1 VSFDREFAGNTIV
14 NLRETLQSPLWNRIL
29 FFIFAAVIGGV
40 VGLATVGLIHLI
52 LLVQWLG
59 YGEASEFRFGQIAAS
74 LPAWRVI
81 LIPTIGGLLVGLLI
95 EWLPGKRYHGIADV
109 MEACALNS
117 ARMSVR
123 SGIGAALAAALSIGV
138 GAPLGRE
145 GPAVHIGASLSA
157 WIAEKLGL
165 DRRQSLAMLGC
176 GAAAAV
182 TVSFATPIA
191 AVIFALEVIVGYYT
205 LRVFA
210 PIVIAAMVAVVV
222 RDVFIGGEPLFY
234 LPDYTLPS
242 YWELVLFAGLG
253 IVGAG
258 VSWLVIQLVSACQ
271 KGWSAVPVPGWLRPA
286 IAGCLIGI
294 VAVELP
300 LILSV
305 GTEAISQTM
314 RGEMHINMLLALLVF
329 KVLAVGLAI
338 GSGFAGGVFSPAL
351 YIGALLGGCFWFFV
365 SVTGL
370 PIAEQGVYAVVG
382 TAAVASAML
391 GAPISTILI
400 VFELTRNYEITLGVM
415 TAAAFAS
422 TTMSLTGHGS
432 FFRWQLAQRSV
443 NISSG
448 RDISLLMTHRIEHLV
463 NHRYTTASTDSTVGE
478 LESKMGVER
487 QRLAMITDDDGVFH
501 GSLTLQLLISHAMEE
516 GMDHPATAAAF
527 DAEFSASASMN
538 IVTALQRMAEQ
549 QVEFLPVV
557 DDSDEAKHLLL
568 GIVTKSDLLAEH
580 YDVVKREREAEFG
593 IT

>member
-1 VSFDREFAGNTIV
+1 M
-14 NLRETLQSPLWNRIL
+14 NLRDTLQSPLHNRIL
-29 FFIFAAVIGGV
+29 FFVFAAVIGGV
-40 VGLATVGLIHLI
+40 VGIATVGLIHLI
-52 LLVQWLG
+52 LLVQRLG
-59 YGEASEFRFGQIAAS
+59 YGQASEIRFAQIAAD
-74 LPAWRVI
+74 LPAWHVI
-81 LIPTIGGLLVGLLI
+81 LVPTVGGLLVGLLMQ
-95 EWLPGKRYHGIADV
+95 WLPGKRYHGIADV

-123 SGIGAALAAALSIGV
+123 SGIGAALAAAMSIGV

-145 GPAVHIGASLSA
+145 GPAVHIGASISA

-165 DRRQSLAMLGC
+165 DRRQSLALLGC

-222 RDVFIGGEPLFY
+222 RGVFLGDEALFY
-234 LPDYTLPS
+234 LPDYTLSS
-242 YWELVLFAGLG
+242 YWELVLFACLG
-253 IVGAG
+253 IFGAG
-258 VSWLVIQLVSACQ
+258 ASWLVIQLVSTCQ
-271 KGWSAVPVPGWLRPA
+271 KTWAVVPVPQWIRPA
-286 IAGCLIGI
+286 VAGCLIGI

-305 GTEAISQTM
+305 GTEAIAQAL
-314 RGEMHINMLLALLVF
+314 RGEMPVNLLIALLVF

-351 YIGALLGGCFWFFV
+351 YIGAMLGGCFWMVV
-365 SVTGL
+365 SLLDL

-448 RDISLLMTHRIEHLV
+448 RDISLLMTHRIEHLI
-463 NHRYTTASTDSTVGE
+463 NQRYTTVSPDSTVGE
-478 LESKMGVER
+478 LESKMGVQR
-487 QRLAMITDDDGVFH
+487 QRLAMITDDDGVFY
-501 GSLTLQLLISHAMEE
+501 GSLTLQLVVAHAVEGGLSH
-516 GMDHPATAAAF
+516 PSTAAAI
-527 DAEFSASASMN
+527 DADFSASASMN

-557 DDSDEAKHLLL
+557 NDADGAKPILL
-568 GIVTKSDLLAEH
+568 GVVTKSDLLTEH

>member
-1 VSFDREFAGNTIV
+1 M
-14 NLRETLQSPLWNRIL
+14 NLRESLQSPLANRIL
-29 FFIFAAVIGGV
+29 FFVFAAIIGGV
-40 VGLATVGLIHLI
+40 VGMATLGLIHLI
-52 LLVQWLG
+52 LFVQWIG
-59 YGEASEFRFGQIAAS
+59 FGEASEFRFAQIAS
-74 LPAWRVI
+74 ELPAWRVV
-81 LIPTIGGLLVGLLI
+81 LVPTVGGLLVGLLM

-117 ARMSVR
+117 ARMSAR
-123 SGIGAALAAALSIGV
+123 SGIGAAVAAALSIGV

-157 WIAEKLGL
+157 WIAERLGL
-165 DRRQSLAMLGC
+165 DRRQSLSLLGC

-210 PIVIAAMVAVVV
+210 PIVIATMVAIVV
-222 RDVFIGGEPLFY
+222 RDLFIGGEPLFY
-234 LPDYTLPS
+234 LPEYSLTS
-242 YWELVLFAGLG
+242 YWELVPFALLG
-253 IVGAG
+253 ILGAC
-258 VSWLVIQLVSACQ
+258 VSWLVIQLVALCQ
-271 KGWSAVPVPGWLRPA
+271 KGWQSVAVPHWLRPA
-286 IAGCLIGI
+286 FAGCLIGM

-300 LILSV
+300 LVLSV
-305 GTEAISQTM
+305 GTEAIGLAL
-314 RGEMHINMLLALLVF
+314 RGEMPVNIIMALLLF
-329 KVLAVGLAI
+329 KVLMVGVAI

-351 YIGALLGGCFWFFV
+351 YIGALLGGAFWVLV
-365 SVTGL
+365 SLTGL
-370 PIAEQGVYAVVG
+370 TFAEQGVYAVVG

-432 FFRWQLAQRSV
+432 FFRWQLAQRKV

-448 RDISLLMTHRIEHLV
+448 RDISLLMTHRIEPLL
-463 NHRYTTASTDSTVGE
+463 NQRYTTVSPESTVGE
-478 LESKMGVER
+478 LESKMTAQR
-487 QRLAMITDDDGVFH
+487 QRLAMIVDEEGVFH
-501 GSLTLQLLISHAMEE
+501 GSLALQVVVAHAIEE
-516 GMDHPATAAAF
+516 GLDHPATAAAQN
-527 DAEFSASASMN
+527 AQFSATTSMN
-538 IVTALQRMAEQ
+538 IVTAVQRMAEHE
-549 QVEFLPVV
+549 VEFLPVI
-557 DDSDEAKHLLL
+557 DDSDEEKPLLL
-568 GIVTKSDLLAEH
+568 GVVTKSDLLAEH

>member
-1 VSFDREFAGNTIV
+1 M
-14 NLRETLQSPLWNRIL
+14 NLRDWLKSPVGNRIL
-29 FFIFAAVIGGV
+29 FFVFAAIIGGV
-40 VGLATVGLIHLI
+40 VGMATLGLIHLI
-52 LLVQWLG
+52 LLVQWIG
-59 YGEASEFRFGQIAAS
+59 YGDASEFRFAQIADA

-81 LIPTIGGLLVGLLI
+81 LIPTVGGLLVGLLM

-123 SGIGAALAAALSIGV
+123 SGIGAAVAAALSIGV

-145 GPAVHIGASLSA
+145 GPAVHIGASISA

-165 DRRQSLAMLGC
+165 DRRQSLALLGC

-222 RDVFIGGEPLFY
+222 RDIFIGGEPLFY
-234 LPDYTLPS
+234 LPEYSLQS
-242 YWELVLFAGLG
+242 YWELVWFALLG
-253 IVGAG
+253 MLGAG
-258 VSWLVIQLVSACQ
+258 ASWLVIQLVAACQ
-271 KGWSAVPVPGWLRPA
+271 KGWSVFALPHWLRPA
-286 IAGCLIGI
+286 VAGCLIGI
-294 VAVELP
+294 IAVELP

-305 GTEAISQTM
+305 GTEAISQAIK
-314 RGEMHINMLLALLVF
+314 GEMAFNMMLALLVF
-329 KVLAVGLAI
+329 KVLTVGVAI

-351 YIGALLGGCFWFFV
+351 YIGALLGGVFWVLV
-365 SVTGL
+365 SLTGM
-370 PIAEQGVYAVVG
+370 PFAEQGVYAVVG

-432 FFRWQLAQRSV
+432 FFRWQLSQRAV

-448 RDISLLMTHRIEHLV
+448 RDISLLMTHRIEHLL
-463 NHRYTTASTDSTVGE
+463 NQRYTSISPDSTLGE
-478 LESKMGVER
+478 LESKMGAQR
-487 QRLAMITDDDGVFH
+487 QRLAMIVDEEGHFH
-501 GSLTLQLLISHAMEE
+501 GSMTLQIMVAHAVE
-516 GMDHPATAAAF
+516 GGLDHPVTVAAIDNEFCAT
-527 DAEFSASASMN
+527 ASMN

-549 QVEFLPVV
+549 QVEYLPVV
-557 DDSDEAKHLLL
+557 EESEEGKLVML
-568 GIVTKSDLLAEH
+568 GVVTKTDLLAEH

>member
-1 VSFDREFAGNTIV
+1 M
-14 NLRETLQSPLWNRIL
+14 NLREKLKSPLKSPVWNRIL
-29 FFIFAAVIGGV
+29 FFVFAAVIGGV
-40 VGLATVGLIHLI
+40 VGLATVGLIQLI
-52 LLVQWLG
+52 LLVQFIG
-59 YGEASEFRFGQIAAS
+59 YGEASEMRFAQIAAS
-74 LPAWRVI
+74 LPAWHVI
-81 LIPTIGGLLVGLLI
+81 LVPTVGGLLVGLLM

-123 SGIGAALAAALSIGV
+123 SGIGAALAAGLSIGV

-165 DRRQSLAMLGC
+165 DRRQSLALLGC

-182 TVSFATPIA
+182 TVSFDTPIA

-210 PIVIAAMVAVVV
+210 PIVIATMVAVVV
-222 RDVFIGGEPLFY
+222 REVFFGGEVLFY
-234 LPDYTLPS
+234 LPDYSLTS
-242 YWELVLFAGLG
+242 YWELVLFAMLG
-253 IVGAG
+253 IFGAG
-258 VSWLVIQLVSACQ
+258 ASWLVIQLVVLCQ
-271 KGWSAVPVPGWLRPA
+271 KGWGKVPVPGWLRPA

-294 VAVELP
+294 IAVELP
-300 LILSV
+300 MILSV
-305 GTEAISQTM
+305 GTDATGQAL
-314 RGEMHINMLLALLVF
+314 RGDMPINLLLALLVF
-329 KVLAVGLAI
+329 KVLTVGLAI

-351 YIGALLGGCFWFFV
+351 YIGALLGGCFWFVV
-365 SVTGL
+365 SITG
-370 PIAEQGVYAVVG
+370 INMAEQGVYAVVG

-432 FFRWQLAQRSV
+432 FFRWQLSQRAV

-448 RDISLLMTHRIEHLV
+448 RDISLLMTHRIKHLV
-463 NHRYTTASTDSTVGE
+463 HQRYTTVTPDNTIGE
-478 LESKMGVER
+478 LESKMNSQR
-487 QRLAMITDDDGVFH
+487 QRLAMIADDNGVFH
-501 GSLTLQLLISHAMEE
+501 GSLTLQMVVLHATQQ
-516 GMDHPATAAAF
+516 GSDHPATAAAF
-527 DAEFSASASMN
+527 DAEFSVSTSMN

-549 QVEFLPVV
+549 QVEYLPVV
-557 DDSDEAKHLLL
+557 DDSDKENHVLI

>member
-1 VSFDREFAGNTIV
+1 M
-14 NLRETLQSPLWNRIL
+14 NLRVYLQSPLGNRVL

-40 VGLATVGLIHLI
+40 VGLATLGLIHLI
-52 LLVQWLG
+52 LLVQLIG
-59 YGEASEFRFGQIAAS
+59 FGEASEVRFASIAQA

-81 LIPTIGGLLVGLLI
+81 LVPTVGGLLVGLLM

-117 ARMSVR
+117 ARMSAR
-123 SGIGAALAAALSIGV
+123 SGIGAAIAAALSIGV

-234 LPDYTLPS
+234 LPEYSLSS
-242 YWELVLFAGLG
+242 YWELLAFAVLG
-253 IVGAG
+253 ILGAG
-258 VSWLVIQLVSACQ
+258 VSWLVIQLVSLCQ
-271 KGWSAVPVPGWLRPA
+271 KGWAITNLPKWIRPA
-286 IAGCLIGI
+286 IAGCVIGMI
-294 VAVELP
+294 AVELP

-305 GTEAISQTM
+305 GTEAIALAL
-314 RGEMHINMLLALLVF
+314 RGELALNLLLALLVF
-329 KVLAVGLAI
+329 KILCVGLAI

-351 YIGALLGGCFWFFV
+351 YIGALLGGGFWVLV
-365 SVTGL
+365 SLLGL
-370 PIAEQGVYAVVG
+370 STADQGVYAVVG

-400 VFELTRNYEITLGVM
+400 VFELTRNYDITLGIM

-443 NISSG
+443 NIASG
-448 RDISLLMTHRIEHLV
+448 RDISLLMTHRIEHLL
-463 NHRYTTASTDSTVGE
+463 NQRYTTASPESTVGE
-478 LESKMGVER
+478 LESKMGAQR
-487 QRLAMITDDDGVFH
+487 QRLVMIVDEEGVYH
-501 GSLTLQLLISHAMEE
+501 GSATLQMVVAHAVEE
-516 GMDHPATAAAF
+516 GLDHPATAAAF
-527 DAEFSASASMN
+527 DAEFSAGASTN

-549 QVEFLPVV
+549 QVEYLPVV
-557 DDSDEAKHLLL
+557 DDADKEGAVLM
-568 GIVTKSDLLAEH
+568 GVVTKSDLLAEH

>member
-1 VSFDREFAGNTIV
+1 M
-14 NLRETLQSPLWNRIL
+14 NLRETLQSPLLNRIL
-29 FFIFAAVIGGV
+29 FFMFAAVIGGV
-40 VGLATVGLIHLI
+40 VGLVTVALIHLI
-52 LLVQWLG
+52 LLVQYIG
-59 YGEASEFRFGQIAAS
+59 FGDASEFRFAQIAAD

-81 LIPTIGGLLVGLLI
+81 LVPTVGGLLVGFLMD
-95 EWLPGKRYHGIADV
+95 WLPGKRYHGIADV

-123 SGIGAALAAALSIGV
+123 SGIGAAIAAALSIGV

-157 WIAEKLGL
+157 WLAEKLGL
-165 DRRQSLAMLGC
+165 DRRQSLALLGC

-210 PIVIAAMVAVVV
+210 PIVIAVMVAVVV

-234 LPDYTLPS
+234 LPNYTLTS
-242 YWELVLFAGLG
+242 YWELVLFACLG
-253 IVGAG
+253 IFGAG
-258 VSWLVIQLVSACQ
+258 ASWLVLQLVSLCQ
-271 KGWSAVPVPGWLRPA
+271 KSWLAIPVPAWIRPA
-286 IAGCLIGI
+286 VAGCLIGM

-305 GTEAISQTM
+305 GTEAIGQAL
-314 RGEMHINMLLALLVF
+314 RGEMPINLLLALLVF

-351 YIGALLGGCFWFFV
+351 YIGAMLGGCFWYV
-365 SVTGL
+365 LSHSGL
-370 PIAEQGVYAVVG
+370 PIADQGVYAVVG

-400 VFELTRNYEITLGVM
+400 VFELTRNYDITLGVM

-432 FFRWQLAQRSV
+432 FFRWQLSQRSV

-448 RDISLLMTHRIEHLV
+448 RDISLLMTHRIEHLI
-463 NHRYTTASTDSTVGE
+463 HQRYTTVPPESTVGE
-478 LESKMGVER
+478 LEAKMGAQR
-487 QRLAMITDDDGVFH
+487 QRLAMIADEEGVFY
-501 GSLTLQLLISHAMEE
+501 GSLTLQLVVVHAMEQ
-516 GMDHPATAAAF
+516 GQDHPATAAAIES
-527 DAEFSASASMN
+527 EFSVSASMN

-557 DDSDEAKHLLL
+557 DDSDEEKHVLL
-568 GIVTKSDLLAEH
+568 GIVTKSDLLTEH
-580 YDVVKREREAEFG
+580 YEVVKREREAEFG

>member
-1 VSFDREFAGNTIV
+1 M
-14 NLRETLQSPLWNRIL
+14 NLRESLQSPVLNRIF
-29 FFIFAAVIGGV
+29 FFIFAAIIGGV
-40 VGLATVGLIHLI
+40 VGLATIGLIELI
-52 LLVQWLG
+52 LFVQWMG
-59 YGEASEFRFGQIAAS
+59 YGQAGELQFGAIAAS
-74 LPAWRVI
+74 VPAWQVI
-81 LIPTIGGLLVGLLI
+81 LVPTIGGLCVGLLM
-95 EWLPGKRYHGIADV
+95 EWQPEKRYHGIADV

-123 SGIGAALAAALSIGV
+123 SGFGAAVAAALSIGV

-157 WIAEKLGL
+157 WFAEKLGL
-165 DRRQSLAMLGC
+165 DRRQSLALLGC

-222 RDVFIGGEPLFY
+222 REFYIGAEPLFH
-234 LPDYTLPS
+234 LPDYSLTS

-258 VSWLVIQLVSACQ
+258 VCWLLIQLVSLFR
-271 KGWSAVPVPGWLRPA
+271 KGWSLTKVPNWIRPA
-286 IAGCLIGI
+286 IAGCLIGMI
-294 VAVELP
+294 AVELP

-305 GTEAISQTM
+305 GTEATGLAL
-314 RGEMHINMLLALLVF
+314 RGEMQTEMLIALLVF
-329 KVLAVGLAI
+329 KVLAVSLAI

-351 YIGALLGGCFWFFV
+351 YIGAMLGGCFWFV
-365 SVTGL
+365 IAHTGL
-370 PIAEQGVYAVVG
+370 ATADQGVYAVVG

-432 FFRWQLAQRSV
+432 FFRWQLSQRSI
-443 NISSG
+443 NISAG

-463 NHRYTTASTDSTVGE
+463 NQRYTTVSPESTVGE
-478 LESKMGVER
+478 LESKMGVQR
-487 QRLAMITDDDGVFH
+487 QRLAMIADDDGVFY
-501 GSLTLQLLISHAMEE
+501 GSITQQVVVAHAIEQ
-516 GMDHPATAAAF
+516 GLDHPVTAAAM
-527 DAEFSASASMN
+527 DQEFAVSTSMN

-549 QVEFLPVV
+549 QVEYLPVV
-557 DDSDEAKHLLL
+557 DDTDSDKHVLL
-568 GIVTKSDLLAEH
+568 GVVTKSDLLAEH

>member
-1 VSFDREFAGNTIV
+1 M
-14 NLRETLQSPLWNRIL
+14 NLRDTLQSPVWNRIL
-29 FFIFAAVIGGV
+29 FFVFAAFIGGV

-52 LLVQWLG
+52 LLVQVIG
-59 YGEASEFRFGQIAAS
+59 FGEGSEMRFAQIAGA

-81 LIPTIGGLLVGLLI
+81 LVPTVGGLLVGLLI

-123 SGIGAALAAALSIGV
+123 SGIGAAIAAALSIGV

-145 GPAVHIGASLSA
+145 GPAVHIGASVSA

-210 PIVIAAMVAVVV
+210 PVVIAAMAALMV
-222 RDVFIGGEPLFY
+222 RDLFFGEEPLFY
-234 LPDYTLPS
+234 LPHYSLTS
-242 YWELVLFAGLG
+242 YWELLLFAGLG
-253 IVGAG
+253 ILGAG
-258 VSWLVIQLVSACQ
+258 ASWLVIQLVSLCQ
-271 KGWSAVPVPGWLRPA
+271 KGWKVVPVPNWIRPA

-300 LILSV
+300 MILSV
-305 GTEAISQTM
+305 GTDATGQAL
-314 RGEMHINMLLALLVF
+314 RGEMPINLLVSLLVF
-329 KVLAVGLAI
+329 KILAVGLAI

-351 YIGALLGGCFWFFV
+351 YIGALLGGCFWFV
-365 SVTGL
+365 ISITGL
-370 PIAEQGVYAVVG
+370 TMAEQGVYAVVG

-422 TTMSLTGHGS
+422 TTMTLTGHGS

-463 NHRYTTASTDSTVGE
+463 HQRYTTVEPDSTIGE
-478 LESKMGVER
+478 LESKMRSQR
-487 QRLAMITDDDGVFH
+487 QRLAMMVDEEGVFH
-501 GSLTLQLLISHAMEE
+501 GSLNFQHLVAHAMDE
-516 GMDHPATAAAF
+516 GSDHPAMVAAF
-527 DAEFSASASMN
+527 DTDFSVSASMN
-538 IVTALQRMAEQ
+538 IVTALQRMAEN
-549 QVEFLPVV
+549 QVEYLPVV
-557 DDSDEAKHLLL
+557 DDSNDDKPLLL

-580 YDVVKREREAEFG
+580 YDVVKQEREAEFG